1 MSNEQ
6 IRQELA
12 GTVDRIGGID
22 SAKLLRENL
31 GDESLERD
39 FAEDLDKIKEL
50 AAFVTQDAA
59 IVHNNHVRQAIG
71 TLNEIAGQMEAQ
83 ANRPSAEYINHRT
96 YFLEAI
102 RGQLENAREWL
113 PLFAGAAVL
122 ERGFLEDEGIRREY
136 ERVVEDLK
144 KETAATLS
152 RVKEQAD
159 EAVAEAQKLAEEI
172 EARARKSAT
181 KMSVEAAQQQFSEA
195 TEELQKKVRVWA
207 SLAVGSVAILLS
219 LPVVFMYWPLPDGD
233 NWSVALYHTLLRI
246 FMLSAAGAAVT
257 VCVRLFR
264 AHLHMVEKNPAS
276 CEGREQHREL
286 RQLCTRAS
294 TERPVAGK
302 VCRGGYRLRRPRH
315 YQERTGRT
323 AIGHCV
329 WRSRREN
336 PGGLASWRHFVDTLE
351 LTCEHTRRWQWLGGV
366 ES

>member
-181 KMSVEAAQQQFSEA
+181 KMSVEAAQKQFSEA
-195 TEELQKKVRVWA
+195 TEELQKKVKTWGWRA
-207 SLAVGSVAILLS
+207 AVSVGVLLL
-219 LPVVFMYWPLPDGD
+219 LPIGFMYWPLPDGD
-233 NWSVALYHTLLRI
+233 NWLVALYHTLLRI

-264 AHLHMVEKNPAS
+264 AHLHMVEKNRHRVRVANSIESFVNSALEPQQRDLLLAKFAEAVIDFGDPGIIKS
-276 CEGREQHREL
+276 ERDEPPSGTVSGDLAGRILAAL
-286 RQLCTRAS
+286 R
-294 TERPVAGK
+294 
-302 VCRGGYRLRRPRH
+302 
-315 YQERTGRT
+315 
-323 AIGHCV
+323 
-329 WRSRREN
+329 
-336 PGGLASWRHFVDTLE
+336 PGGTS
-351 LTCEHTRRWQWLGGV
+351 
-366 ES
+366 

>member
-1 MSNEQ
+1 MASKQ

-12 GTVDRIGGID
+12 TTVDKIDGID
-22 SAKLLRENL
+22 SAKLLKKNL
-31 GDESLERD
+31 GDESLERV

-50 AAFVTQDAA
+50 AAFVTQHAA
-59 IVHNNHVRQAIG
+59 IVHNNHVHQAIG
-71 TLNEIAGQMEAQ
+71 TLNEIALQMEAQ
-83 ANRPSAEYINHRT
+83 ANRTSAEYINHRT

-102 RGQLENAREWL
+102 REQLENAREWL

-159 EAVAEAQKLAEEI
+159 EAVAEAQRLAKEI
-172 EARARKSAT
+172 ESRARKSAT

-207 SLAVGSVAILLS
+207 GLAIGSVAILLS
-219 LPVVFMYWPLPDGD
+219 LPVVFMYWPLQDGA

-246 FMLSAAGAAVT
+246 FILSAAGAAAT

-264 AHLHMVEKNPAS
+264 AHLHMVEKNRHRVRVANSIESFVNSALEPQQRDLLLAKFAEAVIDFGDPGIIKS
-276 CEGREQHREL
+276 ERDEPPSGIVSGDLAGRILAAL
-286 RQLCTRAS
+286 R
-294 TERPVAGK
+294 
-302 VCRGGYRLRRPRH
+302 
-315 YQERTGRT
+315 
-323 AIGHCV
+323 
-329 WRSRREN
+329 
-336 PGGLASWRHFVDTLE
+336 PGGAS
-351 LTCEHTRRWQWLGGV
+351 
-366 ES
+366 